1 MGDAMKRREDLGRP
15 RNQPKIGVQY
25 NRSAFGEFA
34 EGVARLMGTARFLVI
49 QSVLVLIW
57 VALNISF
64 IAFRWDK
71 YPFILLNLMFS
82 IQAAYAAP
90 LILLAHNRQELRD
103 REQAEIDRN
112 VAIRTQ
118 NDAEFLAR
126 EIASVQLALS
136 NVVTSDELAQHIERI
151 TDALAKLKGST
162 ALTAMTD

>member
-1 MGDAMKRREDLGRP
+1 MKRRDDLGRP

-25 NRSAFGEFA
+25 NRSAFGQFA
-34 EGVARLMGTARFLVI
+34 ENVARLMGTARFLLI

-57 VALNISF
+57 VAINISF
-64 IAFRWDK
+64 IAFQWDR

-90 LILLAHNRQELRD
+90 LILLAHNRQESRD
-103 REQAEIDRN
+103 REQAQVDRN
-112 VAIRTQ
+112 VATRTQ

-136 NVVTSDELAQHIERI
+136 NVVTADDLREQLGHLSAQIE
-151 TDALAKLKGST
+151 KLK
-162 ALTAMTD
+162 TDKN

>member
-1 MGDAMKRREDLGRP
+1 MKRRDDLGRP

-25 NRSAFGEFA
+25 NRSAFGQFA
-34 EGVARLMGTARFLVI
+34 ENIARLMGTARFLLI

-57 VALNISF
+57 VGINISF
-64 IAFRWDK
+64 IAFQWDK

-90 LILLAHNRQELRD
+90 LILLAHNRQESRD
-103 REQAEIDRN
+103 REQAQVDRN
-112 VAIRTQ
+112 VATRTQ

-136 NVVTSDELAQHIERI
+136 NVVTSDDLKEQLGQISAQIE
-151 TDALAKLKGST
+151 KLK
-162 ALTAMTD
+162 TDTNEI

>member
-1 MGDAMKRREDLGRP
+1 MKRRDDLGRP

-25 NRSAFGEFA
+25 NRSAFGQFA
-34 EGVARLMGTARFLVI
+34 ENVARLMGTARFLLI

-57 VALNISF
+57 VAINISF
-64 IAFRWDK
+64 IAFQWDK

-90 LILLAHNRQELRD
+90 LILLAHNRQESRD
-103 REQAEIDRN
+103 REQAQVDRN
-112 VAIRTQ
+112 VATRTQ

-136 NVVTSDELAQHIERI
+136 NVVTADDLRDQLGHLSAQIE
-151 TDALAKLKGST
+151 KLK
-162 ALTAMTD
+162 TDNN

>member
-1 MGDAMKRREDLGRP
+1 MKRREDLGRP

-25 NRSAFGEFA
+25 NRSAFGDFA
-34 EGVARLMGTARFLVI
+34 EHIARVMGTARFLVI

-57 VALNISF
+57 VGINILF
-64 IAFRWDK
+64 ITFQWDK

-90 LILLAHNRQELRD
+90 LILLAHNRQEHRD
-103 REQAEIDRN
+103 REQAQVDRN
-112 VAIRTQ
+112 VATRTQ

-136 NVVTSDELAQHIERI
+136 NVVTVDELREQINRLSDQI
-151 TDALAKLKGST
+151 AKLNKN
-162 ALTAMTD
+162 

>member
-1 MGDAMKRREDLGRP
+1 MKRSEDLGRP

-25 NRSAFGEFA
+25 NRSAFGQFA
-34 EGVARLMGTARFLVI
+34 ENIARLMGTARFLII

-57 VALNISF
+57 VAINIAF
-64 IAFRWDK
+64 ISFRWDK

-90 LILLAHNRQELRD
+90 LILLAHNRQESRD
-103 REQAEIDRN
+103 REQAQIDRN
-112 VAIRTQ
+112 VATRTQ

-136 NVVTSDELAQHIERI
+136 NVVT
-151 TDALAKLKGST
+151 TDDLREQIDR
-162 ALTAMTD
+162 LTAQIEKFNTRRENN

>member
-1 MGDAMKRREDLGRP
+1 MKRRDDLGRP

-25 NRSAFGEFA
+25 NRSAFGQFA
-34 EGVARLMGTARFLVI
+34 ENVARLMGTARFLLI

-57 VALNISF
+57 VAINVSF

-90 LILLAHNRQELRD
+90 LILLAHNRQESRD
-103 REQAEIDRN
+103 REQAQVDRN
-112 VAIRTQ
+112 VATRTQ

-136 NVVTSDELAQHIERI
+136 NVVTADDLREQLGHLSAQIE
-151 TDALAKLKGST
+151 KLK
-162 ALTAMTD
+162 TDNN

>member
-1 MGDAMKRREDLGRP
+1 MKRREDLGRP

-25 NRSAFGEFA
+25 NRSAFGDFA
-34 EGVARLMGTARFLVI
+34 EHVARVMGTARFLVI

-57 VALNISF
+57 VGINILF
-64 IAFRWDK
+64 VAFQWDK

-90 LILLAHNRQELRD
+90 LILLAHNRQEHRD
-103 REQAEIDRN
+103 REQAQVDRN
-112 VAIRTQ
+112 VATRTQ

-136 NVVTSDELAQHIERI
+136 NVVTADELREQIDRLSDQI
-151 TDALAKLKGST
+151 TKLNKN
-162 ALTAMTD
+162 

>member
-1 MGDAMKRREDLGRP
+1 MKRREDLGRP

-25 NRSAFGEFA
+25 NRSAFGDFA
-34 EGVARLMGTARFLVI
+34 EHVARVMGTAQFLVI

-57 VALNISF
+57 VGINILF
-64 IAFRWDK
+64 ITFQWDK

-90 LILLAHNRQELRD
+90 LILLAHNRQEHRD
-103 REQAEIDRN
+103 REQAQVDRN
-112 VAIRTQ
+112 VATRTQ

-136 NVVTSDELAQHIERI
+136 NVVTTDELREQIDRLSDQI
-151 TDALAKLKGST
+151 AKLNKN
-162 ALTAMTD
+162 

>member
-1 MGDAMKRREDLGRP
+1 MKRREDLGRP

-25 NRSAFGEFA
+25 NRSAFGQFA
-34 EGVARLMGTARFLVI
+34 ENVARLMGTARFLII

-57 VALNISF
+57 VAINVMFIS
-64 IAFRWDK
+64 FRWDK

-90 LILLAHNRQELRD
+90 LILLAHNRQESRD
-103 REQAEIDRN
+103 REQAQVDRN
-112 VAIRTQ
+112 VATRTQ

-136 NVVTSDELAQHIERI
+136 NVVTTDELREQIDRLSDQIEKI
-151 TDALAKLKGST
+151 KKK
-162 ALTAMTD
+162 

>member
-1 MGDAMKRREDLGRP
+1 MKRREDLGRP

-25 NRSAFGEFA
+25 NRSAFGDFA
-34 EGVARLMGTARFLVI
+34 EHVARVMGTARFLVI

-57 VALNISF
+57 VGINILF
-64 IAFRWDK
+64 ITFQWDK

-90 LILLAHNRQELRD
+90 LILLAHNRQEHRD
-103 REQAEIDRN
+103 REQAQVDRN
-112 VAIRTQ
+112 VATRTQ

-136 NVVTSDELAQHIERI
+136 NVVTADELREQIDRLSGQI
-151 TDALAKLKGST
+151 AKLNKN
-162 ALTAMTD
+162 

>member
-1 MGDAMKRREDLGRP
+1 MKRREDLGRP

-34 EGVARLMGTARFLVI
+34 EGIARLMGTARFLVI

-64 IAFRWDK
+64 VAFRWDK

-103 REQAEIDRN
+103 REQAEIDRT

-126 EIASVQLALS
+126 EIASVQLALA
-136 NVVTSDELAQHIERI
+136 NVVTSDELTQHIERL
-151 TDALAKLKGST
+151 TDAILKLNGST
-162 ALTAMTD
+162 ALTATTD

>member
-1 MGDAMKRREDLGRP
+1 MKRREDLGRP

-25 NRSAFGEFA
+25 NRSAFGQFA
-34 EGVARLMGTARFLVI
+34 ENVARLMGTARFLVI

-57 VALNISF
+57 VAINVMFIS
-64 IAFRWDK
+64 FRWDK

-90 LILLAHNRQELRD
+90 LILLAHNRQESRD
-103 REQAEIDRN
+103 REQAQVDRN
-112 VAIRTQ
+112 VATRTQ

-136 NVVTSDELAQHIERI
+136 NVVTTDELREQIDRLSEQI
-151 TDALAKLKGST
+151 AKIKKK
-162 ALTAMTD
+162 

>member
-1 MGDAMKRREDLGRP
+1 MKRRDDLGRP

-25 NRSAFGEFA
+25 NRSAFGQFA
-34 EGVARLMGTARFLVI
+34 ENVARLMGTARFLLI

-57 VALNISF
+57 VAINISF
-64 IAFRWDK
+64 IAFQWDK

-90 LILLAHNRQELRD
+90 LILLAHNRQESRD
-103 REQAEIDRN
+103 REQAQVDRN
-112 VAIRTQ
+112 VATRTQ

-136 NVVTSDELAQHIERI
+136 NVVTADDLREQLGQLSAQIE
-151 TDALAKLKGST
+151 KLK
-162 ALTAMTD
+162 TDNN

>member
-1 MGDAMKRREDLGRP
+1 MKRSEDLGRP

-25 NRSAFGEFA
+25 NRSAFGQFA
-34 EGVARLMGTARFLVI
+34 ENIARLMGTARFLII

-57 VALNISF
+57 VAINIAF
-64 IAFRWDK
+64 ISFRWDK

-90 LILLAHNRQELRD
+90 LILLAHNRQESRD
-103 REQAEIDRN
+103 REQAQIDRN
-112 VAIRTQ
+112 VATRTQ

-136 NVVTSDELAQHIERI
+136 NVVT
-151 TDALAKLKGST
+151 TDDLREQIDR
-162 ALTAMTD
+162 LTAQIEKFNTRPENN

>member
-1 MGDAMKRREDLGRP
+1 MKRSEDLGRP

-25 NRSAFGEFA
+25 NRSAFGQFA
-34 EGVARLMGTARFLVI
+34 ENIARLMGTARFLII

-57 VALNISF
+57 VAINIVF
-64 IAFRWDK
+64 ISFRWDK

-90 LILLAHNRQELRD
+90 LILLAHNRQESRD
-103 REQAEIDRN
+103 REQAQIDRN
-112 VAIRTQ
+112 VATRTQ

-136 NVVTSDELAQHIERI
+136 NVVTTDDLREQIDRLSAQIEKFNTQRENN
-151 TDALAKLKGST
+151 
-162 ALTAMTD
+162 

>member
-1 MGDAMKRREDLGRP
+1 MTRREDLGRP

-25 NRSAFGEFA
+25 NRSAFGDFA
-34 EGVARLMGTARFLVI
+34 EHVARVMGTAQFLVI

-57 VALNISF
+57 VGINILF
-64 IAFRWDK
+64 ITFQWDK

-90 LILLAHNRQELRD
+90 LILLAHNRQEHRD
-103 REQAEIDRN
+103 REQAQVDRN
-112 VAIRTQ
+112 VATRTQ

-136 NVVTSDELAQHIERI
+136 NVVTADELREQIDRLSDQI
-151 TDALAKLKGST
+151 AKLNKN
-162 ALTAMTD
+162 

>member
-1 MGDAMKRREDLGRP
+1 MKRSEDLGRP

-25 NRSAFGEFA
+25 NRSAFGQFA
-34 EGVARLMGTARFLVI
+34 ENIARLMGTARFLII

-57 VALNISF
+57 VAINIAF
-64 IAFRWDK
+64 ISFRWDK

-90 LILLAHNRQELRD
+90 LILLAHNRQESRD
-103 REQAEIDRN
+103 REQAQIDRN
-112 VAIRTQ
+112 VATRTQ

-136 NVVTSDELAQHIERI
+136 NVVTTDDLREQIDRLSAQIEKFNTQRENN
-151 TDALAKLKGST
+151 
-162 ALTAMTD
+162 

>member
-1 MGDAMKRREDLGRP
+1 MKRREDLGRP

-25 NRSAFGEFA
+25 TRSAFGDFA
-34 EGVARLMGTARFLVI
+34 EHVARVMGTARFLVI

-57 VALNISF
+57 VGINILF
-64 IAFRWDK
+64 VTFQWDK

-90 LILLAHNRQELRD
+90 LILLAHNRQEHRD
-103 REQAEIDRN
+103 REQAQVDRN
-112 VAIRTQ
+112 VATRTQ

-136 NVVTSDELAQHIERI
+136 NVVTADELREQIDRLSDQI
-151 TDALAKLKGST
+151 TKLNKN
-162 ALTAMTD
+162 

>member
-1 MGDAMKRREDLGRP
+1 MKRRDDLGRP

-25 NRSAFGEFA
+25 NRSAFGQFA
-34 EGVARLMGTARFLVI
+34 ENVARLMGTARFLLI

-57 VALNISF
+57 VAINISF
-64 IAFRWDK
+64 IAFQWDR

-90 LILLAHNRQELRD
+90 LILLAHNRQESRD
-103 REQAEIDRN
+103 REQAQVDRN
-112 VAIRTQ
+112 VATRTQ

-136 NVVTSDELAQHIERI
+136 NVVTADDLREQLGHLSAQIE
-151 TDALAKLKGST
+151 KLK
-162 ALTAMTD
+162 TDNN

>member
-1 MGDAMKRREDLGRP
+1 MKRREDLGRP

-25 NRSAFGEFA
+25 NRSAFGDFA
-34 EGVARLMGTARFLVI
+34 EHVARVMGTAQFLVI

-57 VALNISF
+57 VGINILF
-64 IAFRWDK
+64 ITFQWDK

-90 LILLAHNRQELRD
+90 LILLAHNRQEHRD
-103 REQAEIDRN
+103 REQAQVDRN
-112 VAIRTQ
+112 VATRTQ

-136 NVVTSDELAQHIERI
+136 NVVTADELRDQIYRL
-151 TDALAKLKGST
+151 TDQIAKLNKN
-162 ALTAMTD
+162 

>member
-1 MGDAMKRREDLGRP
+1 MKRREDLGRP

-25 NRSAFGEFA
+25 NRSAFGQFA
-34 EGVARLMGTARFLVI
+34 ENVARLMGTARFLVI

-57 VALNISF
+57 VAINVMFIS
-64 IAFRWDK
+64 FRWDK

-90 LILLAHNRQELRD
+90 LILLAHNRQESRD
-103 REQAEIDRN
+103 REQAQVDRN
-112 VAIRTQ
+112 VATRTQ

-136 NVVTSDELAQHIERI
+136 NVVTTDELREQIDRLSEQI
-151 TDALAKLKGST
+151 KKIKKK
-162 ALTAMTD
+162 

>member
-1 MGDAMKRREDLGRP
+1 
-15 RNQPKIGVQY
+15 
-25 NRSAFGEFA
+25 
-34 EGVARLMGTARFLVI
+34 
-49 QSVLVLIW
+49 
-57 VALNISF
+57 
-64 IAFRWDK
+64 
-71 YPFILLNLMFS
+71 MFS

-162 ALTAMTD
+162 ALTATTD

>member
-1 MGDAMKRREDLGRP
+1 MKRREDLGRP

-25 NRSAFGEFA
+25 NRSAFGQFA
-34 EGVARLMGTARFLVI
+34 ENVAHLMGTARFLVI

-57 VALNISF
+57 VAINVMFIS
-64 IAFRWDK
+64 FRWDK

-90 LILLAHNRQELRD
+90 LILLAHNRQESRD
-103 REQAEIDRN
+103 REQAQVDRN
-112 VAIRTQ
+112 VATRTQ

-136 NVVTSDELAQHIERI
+136 NVVTTDELREQIDRLSEQIEKI
-151 TDALAKLKGST
+151 KKK
-162 ALTAMTD
+162 

>member
-1 MGDAMKRREDLGRP
+1 MKRRDDLGRP

-25 NRSAFGEFA
+25 NRSAFGQFA
-34 EGVARLMGTARFLVI
+34 ENVARLMGTARFLLI

-57 VALNISF
+57 VAINVSF
-64 IAFRWDK
+64 IAFQWDK

-90 LILLAHNRQELRD
+90 LILLAHNRQESRD
-103 REQAEIDRN
+103 REQAQVDRN
-112 VAIRTQ
+112 VATRTQ

-136 NVVTSDELAQHIERI
+136 NVVTADELREQLGHLSVQIE
-151 TDALAKLKGST
+151 KLK
-162 ALTAMTD
+162 TDTN

>member
-1 MGDAMKRREDLGRP
+1 MKRREDLGRP

-25 NRSAFGEFA
+25 NRSAFGDFA
-34 EGVARLMGTARFLVI
+34 EHVARVMGTAQFLVI

-57 VALNISF
+57 VGINILF
-64 IAFRWDK
+64 ITFQWDK

-90 LILLAHNRQELRD
+90 LILLAHNRQEHRD
-103 REQAEIDRN
+103 REQAQVDRN
-112 VAIRTQ
+112 VATRTQ

-136 NVVTSDELAQHIERI
+136 NVVTTDELREQVDRLSDQI
-151 TDALAKLKGST
+151 AKLNKN
-162 ALTAMTD
+162 

>member
-1 MGDAMKRREDLGRP
+1 MKRREDLGRP

-25 NRSAFGEFA
+25 NRSAFGDFA
-34 EGVARLMGTARFLVI
+34 EHIARVMGTARFLVI

-57 VALNISF
+57 VGINILF
-64 IAFRWDK
+64 ITFQWDK

-90 LILLAHNRQELRD
+90 LILLAHNRQEHRD
-103 REQAEIDRN
+103 REQAQVDRN
-112 VAIRTQ
+112 VATRTQ

-136 NVVTSDELAQHIERI
+136 NVVTTDELREQVDRLSDQI
-151 TDALAKLKGST
+151 AKLNKN
-162 ALTAMTD
+162 

>member
-1 MGDAMKRREDLGRP
+1 MKRREDLGRP

-25 NRSAFGEFA
+25 NRSAFGDFA
-34 EGVARLMGTARFLVI
+34 EHVARVMGTAQFLVI

-57 VALNISF
+57 VGINILF
-64 IAFRWDK
+64 ITFQWDK

-90 LILLAHNRQELRD
+90 LILLAHNRQEHRD
-103 REQAEIDRN
+103 REQAQVDRN
-112 VAIRTQ
+112 VATRTQ

-136 NVVTSDELAQHIERI
+136 NVVTADELREQIDRLSDQI
-151 TDALAKLKGST
+151 AKLTKN
-162 ALTAMTD
+162 